1 MSNVMAT
8 HSISEISSEQVFSHS
23 AVTRRRV
30 TDIFSRDEIRALTA
44 RSDLMGAWAIGSTWG
59 IIALSFVL
67 MAWASSQTGWIAVPL
82 FFLAMAV
89 IAGRQLCLA
98 ILMHDASHGTL
109 FKTRWL
115 NDVLSDWLCARPIW
129 NDLHKYR
136 VHHLVHHTRTGS
148 DEDTDISLIAPFPT
162 TRASLLRK
170 FARDVSGLTG
180 LKFLFGRV
188 LQDAGLLKWT
198 VANDVVWLP
207 REGKCWYQHVGML
220 LRNMLP
226 MLITNGVIFALLA
239 LPGYAWLYPFWVLSY
254 ITPFPF
260 FLRIRS
266 LAEHAC
272 TERSADMFRN
282 TRTTRAGWM
291 ARAFVAPLRV
301 HYHIEHHV
309 MASVPWFRLGDMHQL
324 LRDRQ
329 EVPPPPGYFDV
340 LRTVSSV
347 AR

>member
-1 MSNVMAT
+1 MSIN
-8 HSISEISSEQVFSHS
+8 EISNDQVFEHS
-23 AVTRRRV
+23 KVTRRRV
-30 TDIFSRDEIRALTA
+30 TEFFSREEIRALTV
-44 RSDLMGAWAIGSTWG
+44 RSDWLGGWAIVSTWG
-59 IIALSFVL
+59 IITLAFFVMAL
-67 MAWASSQTGWIAVPL
+67 ASQQPWWLALPL
-82 FFLAMAV
+82 FLLAIAV

-148 DEDTDISLIAPFPT
+148 DEDSDISLITPFPT

-170 FARDVSGLTG
+170 FARDLSGLTG
-180 LKFLFGRV
+180 VKFLFGRV

-207 REGKCWYQHVGML
+207 RDGKHWYHHVGLL

-226 MLITNGVIFALLA
+226 MLITNGVIFAILA
-239 LPGYAWLYPFWVLSY
+239 LNGYGWLYLFWVLAY

-282 TRTTRAGWM
+282 TRTTRAGWL
-291 ARAFVAPLRV
+291 ARTFVAPLRV
-301 HYHIEHHV
+301 HFHIEHHV
-309 MASVPWFRLGDMHQL
+309 MASVPWFRLKAMHQL
-324 LRDRQ
+324 LRERQ
-329 EVPPPPGYFDV
+329 AVPEPPGYLDV
-340 LRTVSSV
+340 LNVVSS
-347 AR
+347 AGERT

>member
-1 MSNVMAT
+1 MNALT
-8 HSISEISSEQVFSHS
+8 KIDNEQVFAHS
-23 AVTRRRV
+23 TVTRQKV
-30 TDIFSRDEIRALTA
+30 TDIFSREEIRALTA
-44 RSDLMGAWAIGSTWG
+44 RSDLMGAWAVASTWS
-59 IIALSFVL
+59 IIVL
-67 MAWASSQTGWIAVPL
+67 TFAAMAWASSQALWLAVPVFML
-82 FFLAMAV
+82 GMAV

-136 VHHLVHHTRTGS
+136 AHHLIHHTRTGTDQDS
-148 DEDTDISLIAPFPT
+148 DISLIAPFPT

-170 FARDVSGLTG
+170 LARDLLGLTG
-180 LKFLFGRV
+180 IKFLFGRV

-207 REGKCWYQHVGML
+207 REGKRWHHHVGML
-220 LRNMLP
+220 LRNMVP
-226 MLITNGVIFALLA
+226 MLITNAVLFSLLA
-239 LPGYAWLYPFWVLSY
+239 LAGYGWLYLFWVLAY
-254 ITPFPF
+254 VTPFPF

-272 TERSADMFRN
+272 TERSSDMFRN
-282 TRTTRAGWM
+282 TRTTRAGWL

-301 HYHIEHHV
+301 HFHIEHHV
-309 MASVPWFRLGDMHQL
+309 MASVPWFRLKAMHQL
-324 LRDRQ
+324 LRDKQ
-329 EVPPPPGYFDV
+329 VVPEPPGYRDV
-340 LRTVSSV
+340 LAMVSS
-347 AR
+347 AGERA

>member
-1 MSNVMAT
+1 MPTPS
-8 HSISEISSEQVFSHS
+8 SSEINSEQVFRHS

-30 TDIFSRDEIRALTA
+30 TDIFSRDEICELTV
-44 RSDLMGAWAIGSTWG
+44 RSDLMGGWAIASTWAT
-59 IIALSFVL
+59 IALSFAA
-67 MAWASSQTGWIAVPL
+67 MALASSQSWWIVLPV
-82 FFLAMAV
+82 FLLATAV

-109 FKTRWL
+109 FKTRWF

-136 VHHLVHHTRTGS
+136 VHHRLHHTRTGS
-148 DEDTDISLIAPFPT
+148 DEDSDISLIAPFPT

-170 FARDVSGLTG
+170 FVRDLSGLTG

-207 REGKCWYQHVGML
+207 RDGKRWYQHIGLL

-226 MLITNGVIFALLA
+226 MLLTNGVVFALLA
-239 LPGYAWLYPFWVLSY
+239 VSGYAWLYFFWVLSY

-282 TRTTRAGWM
+282 TRTTRAGWL

-309 MASVPWFRLGDMHQL
+309 MASVPWFRLRHMHQL

-329 EVPPPPGYFDV
+329 EVPPPLGYFDV
-340 LRTVSSV
+340 LRIVSSA